1 MAVKTLPPFMQKK
14 DEKGGDD
21 TKMSAI
27 ERRLAKRKEEAIKAK
42 KK

>member
-1 MAVKTLPPFMQKK
+1 MAAKTLPPFMQKK
-14 DEKGGDD
+14 EKGEADE